1 MEKIDGLLEEY
12 APGAPDMKPDVIQQK
27 KKLKKREKI
36 IQEQQQQQQNQQP
49 QYKITQNGKEEIL
62 TLQRAVEILGILQN
76 AISEKD
82 KKIQQLQEELN
93 KKNETVE

>member
-1 MEKIDGLLEEY
+1 MDYWKNMRR
-12 APGAPDMKPDVIQQK
+12 APDMKPDVIQQTK
-27 KKLKKREKI
+27 EIEETRKKI
-36 IQEQQQQQQNQQP
+36 IQEQQQQQNQQP